1 MMQRSEVSGDRASVE
16 EAAEAFK
23 SARLAAGLTQDQV
36 ADALKITREKVI
48 RLERGDLDELPPLI
62 YVKGYVREFERILG
76 LDPQSIEQ
84 PFVRAIEG
92 DSRHASNKAPPPVQN
107 TMYTSPG
114 QRVSIFLRAHP
125 GRALTAILLV
135 ALAGIAFAAWW
146 VFVS

>member
-1 MMQRSEVSGDRASVE
+1 MQRSMAAGNRATIE

-23 SARLAAGLTQDQV
+23 SARLAAGLTQDEV

-48 RLERGDLDELPPLI
+48 RLESGELDELPPLI

-92 DSRHASNKAPPPVQN
+92 TSRHANNKAPSPVQS

-114 QRVSIFLRAHP
+114 QRVSIVLRAHP

-146 VFVS
+146 AFAS